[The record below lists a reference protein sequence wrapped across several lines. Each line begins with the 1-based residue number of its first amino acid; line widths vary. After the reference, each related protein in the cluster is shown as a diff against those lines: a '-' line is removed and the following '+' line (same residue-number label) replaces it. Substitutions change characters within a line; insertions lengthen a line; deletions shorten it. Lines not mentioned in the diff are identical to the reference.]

1 MKSYLA
7 IAVPERAPRARIL
20 AALGAE
26 SHDLGM
32 QSGLLE
38 QTG

>member
-1 MKSYLA
+1 MFVDIIVLA
-7 IAVPERAPRARIL
+7 LGAL
-20 AALGAE
+20 FTALGAE